1 MIITGQNY
9 VGRDAKL
16 LDLFD
21 FSIRKG
27 KGINHDP
34 QFCLIIVNEE
44 AVPRVGLIS

>member
-1 MIITGQNY
+1 MIVTGQND

-16 LDLFD
+16 HDLFYLG
-21 FSIRKG
+21 IRKG